1 MTQKEILEIF
11 KQTRAILQGHFLL
24 SSGLH
29 SPQYLQCALILQ
41 HPKIAERLCSEIASK
56 FRNKKPNVVIA
67 PAIGGIIVS
76 YEVAR
81 VLGAKS
87 LFTERVNGKMSLRRG
102 FTLNK
107 TDKVLVCEDVITTGL
122 STKEVINVVKAHGAN
137 LIGVGS
143 IVYRAKEKID
153 FGAECKSLIKIDI
166 PAFKPEECSLC
177 KKGLPLVKHGS
188 RS

>member
-1 MTQKEILEIF
+1 MRQEEVLEIF

-177 KKGLPLVKHGS
+177 KKGLPLVKLGS